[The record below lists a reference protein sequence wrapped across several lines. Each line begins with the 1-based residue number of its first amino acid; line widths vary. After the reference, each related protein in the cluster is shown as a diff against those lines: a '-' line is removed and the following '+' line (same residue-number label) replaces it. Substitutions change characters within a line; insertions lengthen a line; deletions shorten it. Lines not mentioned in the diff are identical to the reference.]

1 MVRKTIS
8 RLRKITSKY
17 IAAGILLTVLA
28 ACSQGKIYDEY
39 RELPNEGWS
48 KSVIGKFQVDIKE
61 AGIPYNVLINI
72 RHTDGYPYQ
81 NFWMF
86 VSTTTP
92 DGVTTKDTVE
102 CYLAD
107 NRGKWLG
114 SGLSSVYNMPVLF
127 KANKTFP
134 KAGQYTFT
142 ISQGMRDDLLKG
154 ISDVGIEI
162 EKASK

>member
-1 MVRKTIS
+1 MVRKIIS
-8 RLRKITSKY
+8 KVRKKTNNY
-17 IAAGILLTVLA
+17 IAAGILLTVLT
-28 ACSQGKIYDEY
+28 ACSQGKVYDEY

-48 KSVIGKFQVDIKE
+48 RNMIAKFEVDIKDTRT
-61 AGIPYNVLINI
+61 PHNVLINI
-72 RHTDGYPYQ
+72 RHNDGYPYQ

-86 VSTTTP
+86 VTTKTP
-92 DGVTTKDTVE
+92 DGITTKDTVE

-127 KANKTFP
+127 KPNKVFP
-134 KAGQYTFT
+134 KAGKYTFT
-142 ISQGMRDDLLKG
+142 VYQGMRDDLLKG

-162 EKASK
+162 DRAK